1 MWILSLEWLS
11 LAITV
16 FWVAGAW
23 KRMQRLRTTCKS
35 AFAALDAQFV
45 LALEWLRTCAR
56 AEAGEG
62 AEASA
67 QHARHALLPSADLL
81 ELALQQARQHPLRP
95 EAIAALDSAWQSLQV
110 AWQAYAQL
118 CPEPQGGEGAE
129 APPAGPQDWGQLMVV
144 QRHCTAQFNAAVE
157 DYNRAIGQFPA
168 WVLARILGM
177 KPGRSFQQ
185 DAALLMQQ
193 TA

>member
-23 KRMQRLRTTCKS
+23 KRLQRLRSTCKS
-35 AFAALDAQFV
+35 AFAALDVQFV

-118 CPEPQGGEGAE
+118 
-129 APPAGPQDWGQLMVV
+129 
-144 QRHCTAQFNAAVE
+144 
-157 DYNRAIGQFPA
+157 
-168 WVLARILGM
+168 
-177 KPGRSFQQ
+177 QQ

>member
-23 KRMQRLRTTCKS
+23 KRLQRLRTTCKS

-62 AEASA
+62 AEALA
-67 QHARHALLPSADLL
+67 QHARHALLPSGSEPAKL
-81 ELALQQARQHPLRP
+81 EGWRIALNA
-95 EAIAALDSAWQSLQV
+95 
-110 AWQAYAQL
+110 
-118 CPEPQGGEGAE
+118 EGRE
-129 APPAGPQDWGQLMVV
+129 TSD
-144 QRHCTAQFNAAVE
+144 
-157 DYNRAIGQFPA
+157 
-168 WVLARILGM
+168 
-177 KPGRSFQQ
+177 
-185 DAALLMQQ
+185 
-193 TA
+193 